1 MYTCASIDMR
11 AVDVERL
18 AEKLSDPDLGETLL
32 PDGSGVL
39 LDIEGHRV
47 LSLSRTAVFLV
58 HQIRNGITSSEGLAE
73 RLCERFNIDPATAQK
88 DTVDFLADLASAL
101 CGEKESGARTP

>member
-1 MYTCASIDMR
+1 M

-39 LDIEGHRV
+39 LDIDGHRV

-58 HQIRNGITSSEGLAE
+58 HQIRDGVTSAEALGE

-88 DTVDFLADLASAL
+88 DTADFLADLAGAL
-101 CGEKESGARTP
+101 CGDKGNNRRTP